1 MACPCQAKKMT
12 ETKTSVENGVSVV
25 RTTLSGAD
33 RSGACESCLAKHII
47 KAIGYTKELR
57 EDPSRAWER
66 ERLVENLA
74 LAEDH
79 AAALGIRE
87 VAARI
92 RAVRLR
98 DETQFD
104 ASALVAELEGIT
116 P

>member
-33 RSGACESCLAKHII
+33 RSGACEHCLAKHLL
-47 KAIGYTKELR
+47 KARGYTAEVR
-57 EDPSRAWER
+57 EDASRTWEM
-66 ERLVENLA
+66 EQLVENLA

-79 AAALGIRE
+79 AAALGMRE
-87 VAARI
+87 IAARI

-98 DETQFD
+98 YAVSPDI
-104 ASALVAELEGIT
+104 SALVAELEAQ
-116 P
+116 